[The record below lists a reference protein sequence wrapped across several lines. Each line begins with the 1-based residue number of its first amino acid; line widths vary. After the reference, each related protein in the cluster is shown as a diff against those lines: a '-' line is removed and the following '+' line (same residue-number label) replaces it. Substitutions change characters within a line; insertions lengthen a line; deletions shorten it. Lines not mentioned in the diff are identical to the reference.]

1 MMAGERQFMAIRNC
15 DCGATAFRLRADPKS
30 LESGARGA
38 FLSLEE
44 AGLLHDAG
52 PKVVSIALCGT
63 CGAFLS
69 SADVGDEPTIADRRC
84 AGAVKAR

>member
-1 MMAGERQFMAIRNC
+1 MAGDRQFMSIRNC
-15 DCGATAFRLRADPKS
+15 DCGQKAYRLRVDPES
-30 LESGARGA
+30 LESGESCA

-44 AGLLHDAG
+44 AGLLHDEG
-52 PKVVSIALCGT
+52 PEVVSIALCGT